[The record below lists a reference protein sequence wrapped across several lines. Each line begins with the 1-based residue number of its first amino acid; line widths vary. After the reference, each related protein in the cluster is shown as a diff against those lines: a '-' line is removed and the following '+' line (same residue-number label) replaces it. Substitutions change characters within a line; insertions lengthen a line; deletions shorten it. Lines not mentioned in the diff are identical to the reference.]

1 MAKASPFELWVEEKV
16 EDIFAQKY
24 RVLEILYNGQSKY
37 QKIDVVRTAGHGVM
51 LFLDGLVMVSDR
63 DEYIYH
69 DMIVHVPLHVHPNPK
84 RVLVIGGGDG
94 GTAREVLRH
103 PAVEECVMIEI
114 DEMVVEVSKQHMP
127 ITAVAFDHPKLD
139 LRIED
144 GVKFMAETDERFDVI
159 IIDSTDPIGPA
170 KPLFGPEFYGNVYR
184 VLSDSGVV
192 VAQGESSFYEI
203 EMQKMILQ
211 SVREHFSRVHLFNYS
226 NLTYPSGQ
234 WSFVYAS
241 KGLCPLADF
250 DAQRAARM
258 KCRYYNASLHRAA
271 FALSQHQLDQVGYLL
286 SDINQ
291 NQ

>member
-1 MAKASPFELWVEEKV
+1 VV

-24 RVLEILYNGQSKY
+24 RVLEILHSSQSKY
-37 QKIDVVRTAGHGVM
+37 QKVDVVRTAGHGVM

-63 DEYIYH
+63 DEFIYH
-69 DMIVHVPLHVHPNPK
+69 DMIVHVPLHVHPDPK

-103 PAVEECVMIEI
+103 PGVEECVMIEI
-114 DEMVVEVSKQHMP
+114 DEMVIEVSKQFIP
-127 ITAVAFDHPKLD
+127 VTASSFDHPKLD

-159 IIDSTDPIGPA
+159 LIDSTDPIGPA
-170 KPLFGPEFYGNVYR
+170 KPLFGPDFYANVAR
-184 VLSDSGVV
+184 VLNDQGIV
-192 VAQGESSFYEI
+192 VAQGESTFYEV

-211 SVREHFSRVHLFNYS
+211 SVREHFSKVHMFNYS

-241 KGLCPLADF
+241 KGLCPLGDF
-250 DAQRAARM
+250 DEQRAAM
-258 KCRYYNASLHRAA
+258 MQCRYYNPGLHKGA
-271 FALSQHQLDQVGYLL
+271 FALSQFQLDQVGYLL
-286 SDINQ
+286 SDFSR
-291 NQ
+291 